1 MINLEGIP
9 IPEDAPRPASCIGIA
24 RPAPDLMVLT
34 LDPPHRSM
42 AVLDLPLMRDLDLA
56 LDHVDAEKGL
66 TGLVI
71 TGREPLSFAAG
82 ADIDAIETA
91 DDAALVERVVAL
103 GQQVFQRIA
112 NLSRVT
118 TVAAVGGPVPGGAYE
133 LGLACDYIVA
143 AEDPKTRLGL
153 PETQLGI
160 LPAWGGTTRL
170 PRRIGVP
177 AAAEAIL
184 TGRLFPAKAAYKRGM
199 VDRLTKP
206 EYLVR
211 IASEIAT
218 GKRSC
223 KRRGRGLAGLL
234 VDRNPLMTSIIA
246 NKGREGIM
254 KRTKGKYP
262 APLEAL
268 DILVRSPRTAIKKS
282 LRAEIE
288 ATARLATGSVCK
300 SLISIF
306 KGTEAAKR
314 LGRGPDGEAAPHIDR
329 AAVIGAGVMGGAVA
343 SLLAE
348 KGVTTR
354 LSDLSP
360 EALDAALFEHR
371 KVIGT
376 KLKRR
381 RLARHKANEALDHL
395 DVTRDGSGL
404 TRSQIV
410 IEAVAERLE
419 VKQAVFGKLAESL
432 ADDAILA
439 TNTSSLSVDAIAEG
453 LPHPE
458 RVCGMH
464 FFNPVRKMPLVEI
477 IRGSRTD
484 ESVVRAVANLAVRMG
499 KFPVIVADV
508 AGFLVNRILGPYLD
522 EALRLFEEGADPA
535 GVDRLLEDF
544 GMPMGPFLLLDEVGF
559 DIAAHAAE
567 SLHEAYGARMA
578 PTKALDG
585 LLKQDRLGKKT
596 GLGFYVHGTVQKGKR
611 KGKPARPTLATDLP
625 VFKRSGE
632 APTLTDETIVDRLVL
647 AMVAE
652 GARCLE
658 EDVVAGP
665 AELDLATVM
674 GTGFAPFT
682 GGLMRYADS
691 RGTAEVA
698 ARLRE
703 LCTSQAIVGRP
714 GGPERFA
721 PCSLLL
727 EHAEAGRGFHG

>member
-1 MINLEGIP
+1 VINLDGLP
-9 IPEDAPRPASCIGIA
+9 MPEDAPRPASCIGIE
-24 RPAPDLMVLT
+24 RPSPELMVLT

-82 ADIDAIETA
+82 ADIDAIESA
-91 DDAALVERVVAL
+91 DDPALVERVVSL

-112 NLSRVT
+112 NLSHVT
-118 TVAAVGGPVPGGAYE
+118 TVAAVGGPVPGGAFE

-143 AEDPKTRLGL
+143 ADDPKTRIGL

-177 AAAEAIL
+177 AAADAIL
-184 TGRLFPAKAAYKRGM
+184 TGRLFPAKVALKRGM

-211 IASEIAT
+211 VASEIAT
-218 GKRSC
+218 GKRAC
-223 KRRGRGLAGLL
+223 KRKRRGLAGLFI
-234 VDRNPLMTSIIA
+234 DRNPIVTSIIA
-246 NKGREGIM
+246 SKARDAVM

-268 DILVRSPRTAIKKS
+268 EILVRSPLTSTTKS
-282 LRAEIE
+282 LRAEAQ

-306 KGTEAAKR
+306 QGTEAAKR
-314 LGRGPDGEAAPHIDR
+314 LGRGPEGEAAPVIHR
-329 AAVIGAGVMGGAVA
+329 AAVVGAGVMGGAVA

-348 KGVTTR
+348 KGVATR
-354 LSDLSP
+354 LCDLSP
-360 EALDAALFEHR
+360 AALDGALHEHR

-381 RLARHKANEALDHL
+381 RLARHEAAQALDRL

-404 TRSQIV
+404 GRSEIV

-419 VKQAVFGKLAESL
+419 VKQAVFAALAEQLS
-432 ADDAILA
+432 DDAILA

-484 ESVVRAVANLAVRMG
+484 ERVVRAVAALAVRMG

-508 AGFLVNRILGPYLD
+508 AGFLINRILGPYLD
-522 EALRLFEEGADPA
+522 EAMRLFEEGADPA
-535 GVDRLLEDF
+535 RVDHLLEDF

-559 DIAAHAAE
+559 DIAAHAAK
-567 SLHEAYGARMA
+567 SLHEAYGVRMT
-578 PTKALDG
+578 PTMALDG
-585 LLKQDRLGKKT
+585 LQKQDRLGKKT
-596 GLGFYVHGTVQKGKR
+596 GLGFYVHGTIKKGKR
-611 KGKPARPTLATDLP
+611 KGRPARPTLATDLP
-625 VFKRSGE
+625 VFKRSGDIT
-632 APTLTDETIVDRLVL
+632 PLSDWDIVDRLVL

-674 GTGFAPFT
+674 GIGFAPFT
-682 GGLMRYADS
+682 GGLMRYADA
-691 RGTAEVA
+691 RGTGEIAK
-698 ARLRE
+698 RLRTIAASPAVARRE
-703 LCTSQAIVGRP
+703 

-721 PCSLLL
+721 ACTLLL
-727 EHAEAGRGFHG
+727 ELAEGGRGFHG